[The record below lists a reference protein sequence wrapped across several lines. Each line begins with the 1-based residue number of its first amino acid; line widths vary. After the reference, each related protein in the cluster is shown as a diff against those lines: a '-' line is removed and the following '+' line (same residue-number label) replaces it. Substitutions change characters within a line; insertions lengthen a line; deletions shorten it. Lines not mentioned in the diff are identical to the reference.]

1 MKNVLELIKI
11 LYFEILID
19 SFEWLAGEPKIRD
32 PLEMLHPSTFGKLL
46 DSFRNLN
53 QTEQNAIIKSLKDRG
68 DNK

>member
-11 LYFEILID
+11 LYYEIVD
-19 SFEWLAGEPKIRD
+19 SAFDCLEGHPTED
-32 PLEMLHPSTFGKLL
+32 PLAMLHLDTFGDLL